1 MRIAIFISGH
11 VRTLFYK
18 FHENISLIKERIPDC
33 KVDVFYSFWDDP
45 SRSDRINDPWH
56 YKACYE
62 QPKID
67 VDTINSY
74 FLNGDASNVKGEIE
88 SSNKMKSVMENS
100 FFSQPHISSQYYKK
114 NRVVEKYYDDH
125 MIFMFRLDQI

>member
-1 MRIAIFISGH
+1 MIPVEVIALMILGI
-11 VRTLFYK
+11 
-18 FHENISLIKERIPDC
+18 IKQ
-33 KVDVFYSFWDDP
+33 S
-45 SRSDRINDPWH
+45 
-56 YKACYE
+56 YE

-100 FFSQPHISSQYYKK
+100 SLQPHISSQYYKK
-114 NRVVEKYYDDH
+114 NRVVEKYYDDSYDFYIQIRSD
-125 MIFMFRLDQI
+125 MIIADFPSRENIEEI